1 MKIAMIGSRG
11 FNARYGGIETMLSE
25 LCPRLTKLGCSIN
38 VFSRSDVSTATGE
51 PAGLRAIPVGSIG
64 GKLKGWVRFS
74 GPSLFLCQAEL
85 AGDAQTLEQRRAD
98 QHVRGR
104 DVRR

>member
-38 VFSRSDVSTATGE
+38 VFSRSDVSTATVE

-64 GKLKGWVRFS
+64 GKHFENLTRS
-74 GPSLFLCQAEL
+74 GISTIAALR
-85 AGDAQTLEQRRAD
+85 QRALS
-98 QHVRGR
+98 
-104 DVRR
+104 RRKA